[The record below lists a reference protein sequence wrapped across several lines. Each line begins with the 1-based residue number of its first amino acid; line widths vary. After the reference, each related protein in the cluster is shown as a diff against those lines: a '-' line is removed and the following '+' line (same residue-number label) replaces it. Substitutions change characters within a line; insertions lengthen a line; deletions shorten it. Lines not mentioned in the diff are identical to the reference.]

1 MLTIEFARRLK
12 KLTQLELSATTRISA
27 QFIGLIENGRG
38 LPTDDQ
44 ARRLAEALGVSADQ
58 LLVDVAAAAETSVIA
73 PSVEATRG

>member
-12 KLTQLELSATTRISA
+12 KLTQLELSHTTRISA

-44 ARRLAEALGVSADQ
+44 AQRLAAALGVPADR
-58 LLVDVAAAAETSVIA
+58 LLVDVGEMSAITPSAEAAA
-73 PSVEATRG
+73 RG